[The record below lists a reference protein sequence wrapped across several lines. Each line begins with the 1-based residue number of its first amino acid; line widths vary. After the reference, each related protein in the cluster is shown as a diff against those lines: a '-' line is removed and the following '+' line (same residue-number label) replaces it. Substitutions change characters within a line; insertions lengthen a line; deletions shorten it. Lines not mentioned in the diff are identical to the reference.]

1 MIQRLASKTSDRLS
15 VRGTACEHQGRVR
28 RYVLPKYRKHL
39 PLVVV
44 AEMKETVPRKDSGK
58 PPPQGKLAH
67 IGDDPFLIG
76 KMPPADI
83 DHGRGRIDANGGMT
97 KLDQI
102 RGHWLGGAAAE
113 IEDRRRRRQPRPEPV
128 EPGFFKQAGACP
140 ALDPVLRLALVQIDD
155 AGGFFRRHSGTHA
168 SRIDRTYSRS
178 RKFEPI
184 SAFFL
189 NGS

>member
-58 PPPQGKLAH
+58 PPPQGQLAH
-67 IGDDPFLIG
+67 IGDNPFLIG

-102 RGHWLGGAAAE
+102 RGHWLGGAAGGSHA
-113 IEDRRRRRQPRPEPV
+113 RNRSSQ
-128 EPGFFKQAGACP
+128 GFSNGLAP
-140 ALDPVLRLALVQIDD
+140 ARLSIQCSTLRWYRSMMRAASSD
-155 AGGFFRRHSGTHA
+155 AIRELTL